1 MEIKLENLLSVR
13 VGRVV
18 PRDVDVSSFVSA
30 EEYKQFFSDFTAF
43 DISLLDNYK
52 DKWVLVPTPVNI
64 YLGEVFSFYLTCT
77 NDSIQEVMTNVHI
90 RIDMQSGNRAIFL
103 KEFNIETLDAKATID
118 TVLGHEIKEPFT
130 HVLICTMGFNIA
142 GHERQTCRRFFQF
155 QVSKPID
162 VKTKSYYTE
171 SDEIYL
177 EALFQNL
184 TNLPIQLKNVNLE
197 SNDFEVSSLN
207 FMQNDSSEKW
217 IFGQVN
223 RLNTMESRQYLFMLK
238 PKEEARI
245 NPALIKAITTI
256 GKLDIVW
263 LSGIGEK
270 GHIQTSQL
278 ERTTSSGD
286 SIKIFVDEIPTQV
299 YINTIFKVKFRI
311 VNCSSKEVEPTLH
324 FVNTEHQNIQ
334 WLGLANKT
342 LQQLKQSESADVEMR
357 LYPTK
362 AGLFSIP
369 LVKVADF
376 ISKENYDYKELAFVN
391 II

>member
-1 MEIKLENLLSVR
+1 M
-13 VGRVV
+13 V